1 MTAPFHILGL
11 TFDTTPEST
20 GGFFLGVNCNMESE
34 GMLVTLCTLYIR
46 GQMRGKNKQH
56 CRVIIKIVLALQT
69 LGPDATLRTLDL
81 RRETQGPAPWEAH
94 GLGHF
99 PESVLGP
106 GWPSELAGQGGSS
119 GRRSSP
125 HAGFILILNAHN
137 GSWVV

>member
-1 MTAPFHILGL
+1 MIAPFRTLGV

-69 LGPDATLRTLDL
+69 LGPDATLRTTGFEERD
-81 RRETQGPAPWEAH
+81 PAPCPSGKPTVWAASQSLCLALAGPQNWWVREEALAA
-94 GLGHF
+94 G
-99 PESVLGP
+99 SVLM
-106 GWPSELAGQGGSS
+106 LAL
-119 GRRSSP
+119 
-125 HAGFILILNAHN
+125 F
-137 GSWVV
+137 